1 MESYLETF
9 LRDFE
14 YPEECAE
21 LLSECYRSIGA
32 DPEKSKLLQAA
43 KAAYA
48 ENPNV
53 KFAVLEETVRAICQ
67 GFRFGEYTVWLLLWI
82 LLSEHLRELYAQNG
96 IDPAIWRE
104 SMLDLKCKAEECK
117 TVKGIWG
124 TFVASWFPN
133 FFRLKRFAFGRLQ
146 FELAKF
152 ESDRFVCRDGTVLKR
167 GRRVLAV
174 HIPKS
179 EQPLSKENCD
189 ASYQAAATFFAKK
202 FRGGKVIFTCH
213 SWMLY
218 PKNSEILHEK
228 SNTRRFGEE
237 YEIISVTQNPPGEH
251 PDAWR
256 IFDVD
261 PNGNI
266 GSLPE
271 DSHLRRAY
279 KAYMQ
284 GGGITGKAYG
294 VKLMPKR
301 VICER

>member
-1 MESYLETF
+1 MKQYLETF
-9 LRDFE
+9 LRNFE

-21 LLSECYRSIGA
+21 LLSECFDRIEA
-32 DPEKSKLLQAA
+32 EQKKHALLRAA
-43 KAAYA
+43 LAAYA
-48 ENPNV
+48 ENRNV
-53 KFAVLEETVRAICQ
+53 KFAVTEEAVKGLTEGL
-67 GFRFGEYTVWLLLWI
+67 GFPEYTVWLLVWI
-82 LLSEHLRELYAQNG
+82 LMSEHLKELYVQNG
-96 IDPAIWRE
+96 IDPAIWHQ
-104 SMLDLKCKAEECK
+104 SMLDLKCKAEECRN
-117 TVKGIWG
+117 VKGIWG

-133 FFRLKRFAFGRLQ
+133 FYRLKRFALGRLQ

-152 ESDRFVCRDGTVLKR
+152 ESDRFVCRDGTVLTR
-167 GRRVLAV
+167 GERVLAV

-179 EQPLSKENCD
+179 AQPLSKENCD
-189 ASYQAAATFFAKK
+189 ASYQAAATFFAKE
-202 FRGGKVIFTCH
+202 FQGGNVIFTCN

-237 YEIISVTQNPPGEH
+237 YEIISVTCDPPGEH

-256 IFDVD
+256 IFDVE
-261 PNGNI
+261 PNGDI
-266 GSLPE
+266 DSLPE

-301 VICER
+301 VIY